1 MGLVQLCL
9 FSHARGGLIGS
20 ARRCYGVPALGWP
33 TSISHTEQV
42 EKEGKFKVKA
52 LEINKI
58 GGLQVLNSLKDR
70 PYRAMS
76 FLKRI
81 EGNRALLCVQA
92 YATVIRMLCS
102 CSYRLD
108 QKLDQ
113 LLMELIKKGDEAR
126 GFSVRDLLNAIE
138 EQEEGEAQG
147 SSSLLFRLYGS
158 LVRAYANLNMFS
170 QAIDTYCYSTP
181 CTRSLNFIVSRMNA
195 CGEYA
200 MALILFRK
208 YGSVVADDDADT
220 RLLVVKAYRKVV
232 IGLCEEMKM
241 EEAEELVD
249 EMEKKHGIGQ
259 DVCVYSSIIE
269 GHRKKMNFPRALQ
282 FFNDVVVGRG
292 ERMKI
297 NRVIASSILDC
308 CCHMGKFAE
317 AYDLFIQ
324 FRELNVSLDRVCYNV
339 ALDALVKLGKTQE
352 ALELFRGMTRNG
364 IAPDVINYT
373 TLIGGFC
380 AHGEV
385 GQALDLVLE
394 MEKEGKKPDIVTYN
408 VLAGGLARNGDVESV
423 NRTLELMESRGVKPT
438 NVTRNMV
445 IQGFVVAGK
454 THEADAYYDKSQ
466 GNDASFIKAY
476 CETGRLDEAV
486 ERFNMLD
493 VPLPKNV
500 YFILVKS
507 LCASGAHHIYKA
519 QVVLNRMYKLGVEP
533 GKSMHGIMISAWC
546 RVRKVENALRNFK
559 LLLNSREMI
568 PDKYIYTT
576 MINSYCLMERFDEA
590 YAIFKDMKKRRVIP
604 DLATYTILQDHDPRP
619 DIMRDMEARNFEPD
633 VYYYTVWIHWECRI
647 GEVETAEKMFR
658 QMIESGVEPDDMAYA
673 VLINGCFNNKCEDKA
688 QKLIHEMV
696 VEKGL
701 RPPEVCIVRYVEL
714 IQEMVDKWM
723 MTPSKACEDLYLLM
737 HEMVENGMRPS
748 KDCIELYVKLTGEMV
763 EDGMM
768 TPSKACEDLCVLMQ
782 AMVEKGMMTPKDCI
796 KLYVKLTGEMM
807 ENGME
812 LSKPCKDLCVLIGG
826 MLEKGMTPPKACIG
840 LYVILM
846 EEMVEN
852 EKTTHEA
859 CKYLYVIII
868 QEKVERGMKPSK
880 ACKEVYCIL
889 IKEMM
894 VDNGMRPPEAC
905 KDLYVEFIHEMVEEG
920 LRPPKA
926 YMDLYVK
933 LTEGT
938 VESEM
943 T

>member
-1 MGLVQLCL
+1 MRL
-9 FSHARGGLIGS
+9 FQIWLLSSHVRVGGGGL
-20 ARRCYGVPALGWP
+20 ARRARRFYVAPL
-33 TSISHTEQV
+33 SITHP
-42 EKEGKFKVKA
+42 EKLEREGQSKVKA
-52 LEINKI
+52 VEINET
-58 GGLQVLNSLKDR
+58 GVLQVLTSLKEH
-70 PYRAMS
+70 PYRALS

-81 EGNRALLCVQA
+81 EGNRDSLLSLQA
-92 YATVIRMLCS
+92 YATVVRILCNCS
-102 CSYRLD
+102 CRLD
-108 QKLDQ
+108 KKLDE
-113 LLMELIKKGDEAR
+113 LLVEIIKRGDEGC
-126 GFSVRDLLNAIE
+126 GFSVRDLLNVIE
-138 EQEEGEAQG
+138 EEGEEV
-147 SSSLLFRLYGS
+147 LKRLCGS
-158 LVRAYANLNMFS
+158 LVKAYANLNMFGE
-170 QAIDTYCYSTP
+170 AIDIYCYSTP
-181 CTRSLNFIVSRMNA
+181 CASSFNILISRMDA
-195 CGEYA
+195 CGEYD
-200 MALILFRK
+200 MALFLFRK
-208 YGSVVADDDADT
+208 YGLVADDAGT

-232 IGLCEEMKM
+232 VGLCEEMKM

-259 DVCVYSSIIE
+259 DVCVYSAIIE
-269 GHRKKMNFPRALQ
+269 GHRKRMNFPRALQ

-324 FRELNVSLDRVCYNV
+324 FKDLNVSLDRVCYNV
-339 ALDALVKLGKTQE
+339 AFDALVKLGKTQE

-364 IAPDVINYT
+364 MSPDVINYT
-373 TLIGGFC
+373 TLIGGCC

-385 GQALDLVLE
+385 DQALDLVLE

-423 NRTLELMESRGVKPT
+423 NRTLELMKSRGVKPT
-438 NVTRNMV
+438 NVTHNMV
-445 IQGFVVAGK
+445 IQGLVVAGK

-476 CETGRLDEAV
+476 CETGRLDEAF
-486 ERFNMLD
+486 ERFYMLD
-493 VPLPKNV
+493 FPLPKNV
-500 YFILVKS
+500 YFILVNS
-507 LCASGAHHIYKA
+507 LCASDNHHIYKA
-519 QVVLNRMYKLGVEP
+519 QLVLNKMYKLGVQP
-533 GKSMHGIMISAWC
+533 GKSVHGIMISAWC

-559 LLLNSREMI
+559 LLLNSREII
-568 PDKYIYTT
+568 PDKYTYTT
-576 MINSYCLMERFDEA
+576 MINSYCLVNRFDEA

-604 DLATYTILQDHDPRP
+604 DLATYTIFQDHDPRP

-673 VLINGCFNNKCEDKA
+673 VLINGCFNNKCE
-688 QKLIHEMV
+688 
-696 VEKGL
+696 
-701 RPPEVCIVRYVEL
+701 VCIVRYVEL

-737 HEMVENGMRPS
+737 HEMVERGMRPS

-826 MLEKGMTPPKACIG
+826 MLEKGMTPPKACIN

-859 CKYLYVIII
+859 CKYLYVILI
-868 QEKVERGMKPSK
+868 QEKVEKGMEPSK
-880 ACKEVYCIL
+880 ACKEVYVIL

-905 KDLYVEFIHEMVEEG
+905 NDLYVELIREMLEKG
-920 LRPPKA
+920 LRTPKA

-933 LTEGT
+933 LIEGT
-938 VESEM
+938 VENGV